1 MTTDVERF
9 VKRFTEIW
17 ADPQP
22 ERFPELFHPDGELL
36 HSGMNR
42 PLPASEVVGYIAGVK
57 AAAPGVHLVP
67 EGWAARGDVLYID
80 WTMHSQVAG
89 SPVEWRGADKC
100 TMRGD
105 RATFI
110 EAFFD
115 THPLWLKVDPSMER
129 NITLEQAAQR
139 IGGAVR

>member
-1 MTTDVERF
+1 MD
-9 VKRFTEIW
+9 
-17 ADPQP
+17 
-22 ERFPELFHPDGELL
+22 
-36 HSGMNR
+36 R

-57 AAAPGVHLVP
+57 AAAPRVRLVP
-67 EGWAARGDVLYID
+67 EGWAARGDVVDID
-80 WTMHSQVAG
+80 WTMHSQVVG
-89 SPVEWRGADKC
+89 SPVAWRGADKC

-129 NITLEQAAQR
+129 HVTLEQAAQR
-139 IGGAVR
+139 IGGAAR